1 MSDKAE
7 RLASAKKEAKATL
20 KLLAKHGVKGPF
32 DLGIVLGTGLGP
44 LADRIENA
52 VHVPYASLPGFP
64 AGAVSGHAKQ
74 LVVGELAGR
83 RVIALQG
90 RAHYYEAGNASAM
103 RLPVATLA
111 ALGCRALLLTNAAGS
126 LHLSSPAGS
135 LSLINDHI
143 NYSGRDPLIGDA
155 DDLRFVSLTDAYAP
169 KLREL
174 MLKAAAAEN
183 IALPEGVYVWFSGPS
198 FETPAEI
205 RMARA
210 IGGDIVGMSTVPE
223 VILARRFGLDVVAI
237 SLLTNLAAGMQG
249 SSPSHDETKRVAA
262 EGGAALERLV
272 LRFLSQLPA

>member
-1 MSDKAE
+1 MTDRKV
-7 RLASAKKEAKATL
+7 RLASAAAEADKTVAF
-20 KLLAKHGVKGPF
+20 LARQGIEGPF

-44 LADRIENA
+44 LADRIANPVRVSYSA
-52 VHVPYASLPGFP
+52 LAGFP
-64 AGAVSGHAKQ
+64 SGVVSGHAKS
-74 LVVGELAGR
+74 LVAGELAGK

-90 RAHYYEAGNASAM
+90 RAHYYEAGDASAM

-143 NYSGRDPLIGDA
+143 NYSGRDPLIGDP

-169 KLREL
+169 HLRQK
-174 MLKAAAAEN
+174 MQAAAQAEN
-183 IALPEGVYVWFSGPS
+183 ILLPEGVYVWFSGPS

-262 EGGAALERLV
+262 EGGEALQRLV
-272 LRFLSQLPA
+272 MRFLSQLPA